1 MGDRL
6 TGEDD
11 PQQTESRTYGDIFD
25 EFLPEYMAMGMP
37 YDLYWDGE
45 YGSKK
50 AWRIAFQRRIEN
62 EQRLADRQNWYMGQY
77 IAAVLNAVP
86 LLVAGLNVKKTTRLP
101 EYPDK
106 PFFEKAEEQKREED
120 RKKHEEDQTMLAL
133 AMFQEFVKNANKQI
147 GTEQKPDRSGQ

>member
-50 AWRIAFQRRIEN
+50 AWRTAFQRRIEN

-133 AMFQEFVKNANKQI
+133 AMFQTFVKNANKK
-147 GTEQKPDRSGQ
+147 T